1 MWRLQRRRLWLGQE
15 AQAGHF
21 GRQEGVQDKDQGFGA
36 GVQLQG
42 LWRRERQSSPAISK
56 TSIDPFIP
64 HKTKVMAQ
72 V

>member
-36 GVQLQG
+36 GVQFQG
-42 LWRRERQSSPAISK
+42 LWRRRTCEGE
-56 TSIDPFIP
+56 TVIP
-64 HKTKVMAQ
+64 CHFKDQ
-72 V
+72 H